1 MDLQGLFFRFG
12 GRINRAK
19 YWIGIAA
26 IFAFWLVVI
35 AIVELLPVG
44 TFGDTPSYV
53 VLGAGSIGAIWIS
66 LALSAKR
73 LHDRNKSAWWLLL
86 FWLLPAVLMGV
97 GAGIGMWSMG
107 LPLVLAGAAIVIWAF
122 VEFGCLPGTEGQ
134 NAYGADP
141 LLSA

>member
-1 MDLQGLFFRFG
+1 M
-12 GRINRAK
+12 
-19 YWIGIAA
+19 
-26 IFAFWLVVI
+26 VI
-35 AIVELLPVG
+35 AIVELLPFG

-97 GAGIGMWSMG
+97 GAGIGMWSIG

-122 VEFGCLPGTEGQ
+122 VEFGCLRGTEGQ

-141 LLSA
+141 LPSA